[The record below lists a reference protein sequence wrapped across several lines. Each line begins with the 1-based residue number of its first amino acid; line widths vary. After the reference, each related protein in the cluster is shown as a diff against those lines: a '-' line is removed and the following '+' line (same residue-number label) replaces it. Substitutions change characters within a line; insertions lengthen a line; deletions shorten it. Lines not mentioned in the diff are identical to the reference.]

1 MRALQIAVLIIC
13 LELSISFFAN
23 VGIFQQVYI
32 TPAQQ
37 QIGSAGTGFI
47 SGNINETSTLLGSQK
62 TGTVD
67 TFTAGIGM
75 LFSAIGILI
84 NMLGSVM
91 FFLPHLIS
99 VFKFPLILAVPVQA
113 MIYIIYS
120 IGILQ
125 FISGR
130 STRLFE

>member
-13 LELSISFFAN
+13 IELSISFFAN
-23 VGIFQQVYI
+23 IGLFTTVFY
-32 TPAQQ
+32 TPAQE
-37 QIGSAGTGFI
+37 QIGAGTGFM
-47 SGNINETSTLLGSQK
+47 SGNINETSNLLGSQK

-75 LFSAIGILI
+75 LIGSIGILI
-84 NMLGSVM
+84 NLLGSVV
-91 FFLPHLIS
+91 FFLPHLVS
-99 VFKFPLILAVPVQA
+99 VFQFPLLLAIPVQV

-120 IGILQ
+120 VGILQ
-125 FISGR
+125 FMSGR

>member
-13 LELSISFFAN
+13 IELSVSFFAN
-23 VGIFQQVYI
+23 LGLFTTVFY
-32 TPAQQ
+32 TPAQEQ
-37 QIGSAGTGFI
+37 VGAGTGFM
-47 SGNINETSTLLGSQK
+47 SGSINDTSTLLGSQK
-62 TGTVD
+62 TGTID

-75 LFSAIGILI
+75 LFGSIGILI
-84 NMLGSVM
+84 NLLGGVV
-91 FFLPHLIS
+91 FFLPHLITI
-99 VFKFPLILAVPVQA
+99 FQFPLILAVPVQV